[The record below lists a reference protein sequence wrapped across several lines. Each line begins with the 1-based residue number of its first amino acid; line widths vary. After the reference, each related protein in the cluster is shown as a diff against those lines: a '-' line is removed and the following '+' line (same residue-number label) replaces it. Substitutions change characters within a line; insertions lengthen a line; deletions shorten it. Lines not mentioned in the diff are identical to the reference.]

1 MLGDSGSWT
10 RYWNRFSS
18 FFVNSESWQI
28 PSIATGW
35 GGNGASNTGEPEAI
49 AIEWFGDYWLTSSRV
64 YVHIEHIAGQF
75 NHGPGR

>member
-49 AIEWFGDYWLTSSRV
+49 AIE
-64 YVHIEHIAGQF
+64 
-75 NHGPGR
+75 